1 MDLSRLLNPQ
11 QLEAVYATEGPV
23 LILAGAGSGKT
34 RVITYRVVHLV
45 EGVGVRPDS
54 ILAVTFTNKAADQM
68 KFRVRNLL
76 QGSRSGD
83 PLISTFHSFCVRLLR
98 REIHELGYTRDFTI
112 YDDSDQMQVV
122 KASMKDLKV
131 DEKIV
136 SARTIQSRIS
146 SAKNHGK
153 TPDKLTEES
162 WEPSWEYTAAVFRD
176 YDKRLK
182 KSNALDF
189 DDLLIKSVE
198 IFDKSPETA
207 KRYSARYPYVMV
219 DEYQDTNRQQYR
231 LVRHLTS
238 MHSNV
243 CVVGDEDQSI
253 YSWRGA
259 DIQNILSFEKDYPSV
274 RVIRLEQNY
283 RSTKTILAAAS
294 AVVANNE
301 MRKGKSLW
309 TQNPPGERITYM
321 EASDSDEEAMFT
333 AERIL
338 GYQKSR
344 PDARIAVLYR
354 TNFLSRVME
363 EKLRRYNMKYRIA
376 GGFSFYERAEIKD
389 MIGYLTIALNPQDSV
404 HVLRVINSP
413 VRGIGKS
420 TTDTLQDIAVER
432 ETSVWGAIKIAIDE
446 QRFPTRTIRAL
457 ESFHQMVESFIQA
470 APELSN
476 AQLLEKIV
484 TATKYVE
491 MLHEEGTEEAMNRV
505 ENIRELL
512 TAAEESQE
520 RGEQLRDFLDHAALV
535 SDQDSYDEQAPVTLM
550 TLHTAKGLEFPV
562 VFIMGLED
570 GLFPHSRSIGDA
582 NQLEEERRL
591 FYVGMTRAEEKL
603 YLSSAR
609 FRRYFGNTDQQVSE
623 PSRFLTEIPQEL
635 VEDANESRRR
645 PAVQYQ
651 GSTYN
656 SVDAVTR
663 ALGGGGIRKPAAAT
677 PSAAAKAA
685 PGRKSPG
692 GKWTMGTR
700 IRHPRFGNG
709 TILRTEGEGDD
720 LKLTISFMSHGLKK
734 MIAKYAEL
742 EVV

>member
-1 MDLSRLLNPQ
+1 VDLSRLLNPQ
-11 QLEAVYATEGPV
+11 QLEAVQATEGPV

-34 RVITYRVVHLV
+34 RVITYRVVHLI
-45 EGVGVRPDS
+45 EGIGVRPDS

-98 REIHELGYTRDFTI
+98 REIHELGYSRDFTI
-112 YDDSDQMQVV
+112 YDDTDQMQVV

-153 TPDKLTEES
+153 SPDKLTEES
-162 WEPSWEYTAAVFRD
+162 WEPSWEFTAAVFRD

-198 IFDKSPETA
+198 IFDKSPEIA
-207 KRYSARYPYVMV
+207 RRYSARYPYVMV

-231 LVRHLTS
+231 LVRQLTS
-238 MHSNV
+238 THSNV

-333 AERIL
+333 AEKIL

-376 GGFSFYERAEIKD
+376 GGFSFYERVEIKD

-413 VRGIGKS
+413 ARGIGKS

-432 ETSVWGAIKIAIDE
+432 ETSVWGAIRIAIDE

-457 ESFHQMVESFIQA
+457 ESFHQMVASFIQA

-520 RGEQLRDFLDHAALV
+520 RGEHLREFLDHAALV
-535 SDQDSYDEQAPVTLM
+535 SDQDSYDEQAPITLM
-550 TLHTAKGLEFPV
+550 TLHTAKGLEFPI

-609 FRRYFGNTDQQVSE
+609 FRRYFGNAEQQVSE

-635 VEDANESRRR
+635 VEEAGESRRR

-663 ALGGGGIRKPAAAT
+663 ALGGGIRHSASA
-677 PSAAAKAA
+677 PSAAAKTA
-685 PGRKSPG
+685 PGRKSSG

-742 EVV
+742 DVV